1 MLNFLNE
8 HFSAIQGLIAGLLSG
23 ITLTISV
30 QKIINIYKSSTSNVY
45 KVNQKN
51 INTNGGKVV
60 GRDDNSWN

>member
-8 HFSAIQGLIAGLLSG
+8 HFSAIQGLITGLLSG

-30 QKIINIYKSSTSNVY
+30 QKIINIYKNSTSNVY